1 MIKDYYTLTKPGI
14 IYGNVLTVI
23 AGFFLASYGDIQW
36 RLLVLVLIGISLI
49 IASGCV
55 FNNYIDRDIDAL
67 MERTKNRALVR
78 ESISAHSALLY
89 GAMLGGV
96 GLVVLFLF
104 TNILTSV
111 VAIVGLFFYVVV
123 YSLYLKRTSVHSAL
137 IGGVSGAV
145 PPLVGYLA
153 VTGHVDVGALL
164 LFVIL
169 VIWQMPHS
177 FAIGIYRLGDYQ
189 AAKLPVLPAVRGIF
203 TTKLQILFYTVLFFI
218 TSLLF
223 FVFGYVE
230 ILYLSLMIVSG
241 IAWLG
246 VVTLGFYTES
256 SRDKIWAKKV
266 FMVSIIVLLV
276 WCLAI
281 VLERLL

>member
-153 VTGHVDVGALL
+153 VTGYVDVGALL

-223 FVFGYVE
+223 FVFGYVG